1 MRRKR
6 LLFAT
11 FDDER
16 LDDAFGYAVE
26 LSRTLDKDLCVLV
39 VHEKRLSERFDDL
52 MTAVT
57 FAEEYGSGTEQG
69 LLQSGIKRLDA
80 GQDDRMSQLMNRGR
94 MSGVS
99 VEVYTAGTK
108 IVDAVNDFIRQY
120 PVIDMVLLGPTV
132 AGRGEV
138 SAKQLK
144 KLVSSVSRPV
154 VTMARQA
161 LEGEGG

>member
-1 MRRKR
+1 MRRKQ

-11 FDDER
+11 FDDEG
-16 LDDAFGYAVE
+16 LDDAFNYAVE
-26 LSRTLDKDLCVLV
+26 LARTLDKDLCVLI
-39 VHEKRLSERFDDL
+39 VHEKRLTEKFDDL

-57 FAEEYGSGTEQG
+57 FAETMGEETEQG
-69 LLQSGIKRLDA
+69 MLRSGIRKVEGGL
-80 GQDDRMSQLMNRGR
+80 DDRMSRLRNRGR
-94 MSGVS
+94 MSGVP
-99 VEVYTAGTK
+99 VEVFTAGSK

-132 AGRGEV
+132 AGRGSV

-161 LEGEGG
+161 FESEGG